1 MVTGSPGSLESWA
14 ESACVK
20 TKYLN
25 ALTTR
30 QDRTILVSVI
40 STKGDTMCQDHR
52 ERGFGP
58 SRHPHW
64 DRPHYRE
71 WDDRPDRDFDR
82 NCCCRA
88 ERAEPLEELDCDCD
102 DEDVDEN
109 DFGFERRF
117 VSKAETLKA
126 LEWYLDELQN
136 EAQGVRES
144 IADLKKEMA
153 QAEAETAKAEK
164 PAEPATSKARRTRKK
179 KA

>member
-1 MVTGSPGSLESWA
+1 
-14 ESACVK
+14 
-20 TKYLN
+20 
-25 ALTTR
+25 
-30 QDRTILVSVI
+30 
-40 STKGDTMCQDHR
+40 
-52 ERGFGP
+52 
-58 SRHPHW
+58 
-64 DRPHYRE
+64 
-71 WDDRPDRDFDR
+71 
-82 NCCCRA
+82 
-88 ERAEPLEELDCDCD
+88 LDCDCD